1 MSGRKGMGLDGNGGG
16 EKIGGVREVEIVI
29 RMRCIEKNVLTKEKI
44 KRIIHSY
51 I

>member
-16 EKIGGVREVEIVI
+16 EKIGGVRELEIVI
-29 RMRCIEKNVLTKEKI
+29 RMRCIKNILTKEKI
-44 KRIIHSY
+44 KRTIHSY